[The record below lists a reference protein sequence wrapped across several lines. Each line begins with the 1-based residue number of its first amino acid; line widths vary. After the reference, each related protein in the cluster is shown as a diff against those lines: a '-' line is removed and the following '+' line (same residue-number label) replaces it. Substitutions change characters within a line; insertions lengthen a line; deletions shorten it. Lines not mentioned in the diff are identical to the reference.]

1 MNNIKK
7 PIIISGIPRSG
18 TTALGRIL
26 SSIEGFSMIYEPFNL
41 NQGIKDIQ
49 FNYPYPGK
57 NISVKQFQSIFNNL
71 IQFRS
76 SFKKGY
82 LKNDST
88 AKRIFKTFFGNES
101 SLSYFKAKKTLN
113 TNQLLIK
120 DPFLLFSSKELCLN
134 HKVIICYRPLMPL
147 AASFK
152 RMKWDFKEFED
163 LINFFPRNSIKS
175 LRFKACDKI
184 SSNVVGAIQF
194 YELFYNYINS
204 INPNKNLYFFSQQ
217 EFSTDPIEE
226 ITNVFKWLE
235 LEVSDKII
243 QLSQSLNKGKSSQ
256 IHFPDQSIQHDPK
269 YNKKYSNEYYKLVLT
284 KEEIELIDSFVAEE
298 RFELPTFGL

>member
-1 MNNIKK
+1 MKNIKK

-18 TTALGRIL
+18 TTPLGIVL
-26 SSIEGFSMIYEPFNL
+26 SSIKGFSMIYEPFNA
-41 NQGIKDIQ
+41 NQGIIDIQ

-57 NISVKQFQSIFNNL
+57 NISIEKFQSIFNNL
-71 IQFRS
+71 IQFQS

-82 LKNDST
+82 LKNDSL

-101 SLSYFKAKKTLN
+101 SLSYFKAKKSLSTD
-113 TNQLLIK
+113 QLLIK
-120 DPFLLFSSKELCLN
+120 DPFLLFCSKELCLN
-134 HKVIICYRPLMPL
+134 HKVIICYRPLMAL
-147 AASFK
+147 AGSFK

-163 LINFFPRNSIKS
+163 LINFFPANSIKS
-175 LRFKACDKI
+175 LSFKANDKI

-194 YELFYNYINS
+194 YELFYNYMNS
-204 INPNKNLYFFSQQ
+204 INSNKNLYFFSQH

-226 ITNVFKWLE
+226 ITNVLKWLE
-235 LEVSDKII
+235 LEVSDEII

-256 IHFPDQSIQHDPK
+256 IHIPDQSIQHDPD

-284 KEEIELIDSFVAEE
+284 KEEIDLIDAFVAEE

>member
-1 MNNIKK
+1 MKNIKK

-18 TTALGRIL
+18 TTPLGILL
-26 SSIEGFSMIYEPFNL
+26 SSIKGFSMIYEPFNA
-41 NQGIKDIQ
+41 NQGIIDVH
-49 FNYPYPGK
+49 FNYLYPGK
-57 NISVKQFQSIFNNL
+57 NISVEQFQSIFNNL
-71 IQFRS
+71 IQFKS

-82 LKNDST
+82 LKNDSL

-101 SLSYFKAKKTLN
+101 SLSYLKAKKSLS

-120 DPFLLFSSKELCLN
+120 DPFLLFCSKELCLN
-134 HKVIICYRPLMPL
+134 HKVIICYRPLMAL
-147 AASFK
+147 AGSFK

-163 LINFFPRNSIKS
+163 LINFFPPNSINS
-175 LRFKACDKI
+175 LSFKANDKI
-184 SSNVVGAIQF
+184 SSYVVGAIQF
-194 YELFYNYINS
+194 YELFYNYMNS
-204 INPNKNLYFFSQQ
+204 INSNKNLYFFSQQ

-226 ITNVFKWLE
+226 ITNVLKWLE
-235 LEVSDKII
+235 LEVSDEII

-256 IHFPDQSIQHDPK
+256 IHIPDQSIQHDPD

-284 KEEIELIDSFVAEE
+284 KEEIDLIDAFVAEE

>member
-152 RMKWDFKEFED
+152 RMKWDFKEFEN
-163 LINFFPRNSIKS
+163 LINFFPQNSIKS

>member
-1 MNNIKK
+1 MKNLKK

-18 TTALGRIL
+18 TTPLGSIL
-26 SSIEGFSMIYEPFNL
+26 SSIEGFSMIYEPFNA
-41 NQGIKDIQ
+41 NQGMIDVQ

-57 NISVKQFQSIFNNL
+57 NISVQEFQSIFNNL
-71 IQFRS
+71 IQFKS

-82 LKNDST
+82 LKHDGL

-101 SLSYFKAKKTLN
+101 SLSYFKAKKSSS

-120 DPFLLFSSKELCLN
+120 DPFLLFCSKELCLN
-134 HKVIICYRPLMPL
+134 HKVIICYRPLLPL

-163 LINFFPRNSIKS
+163 LINFFPPNSIKS
-175 LRFKACDKI
+175 YRFKASDKI
-184 SSNVVGAIQF
+184 SSNVIGAIQF
-194 YELFYNYINS
+194 YELFYHYMNN

-217 EFSTDPIEE
+217 GFATDPIEE
-226 ITNVFKWLE
+226 ITNVLKWLE
-235 LEVSDKII
+235 LEVSDQVI
-243 QLSQSLNKGKSSQ
+243 QLSHSLNKGKNSQ
-256 IHFPDQSIQHDPK
+256 IHIPDKSIQHDSN

-284 KEEIELIDSFVAEE
+284 KEEIELIDAFVAEE

>member
-1 MNNIKK
+1 MKNIKK

-18 TTALGRIL
+18 TTPLGIVL
-26 SSIEGFSMIYEPFNL
+26 SSIKGFSMIYEPFNA
-41 NQGIKDIQ
+41 NQGIIDVH
-49 FNYPYPGK
+49 FNYLYPGK
-57 NISVKQFQSIFNNL
+57 NISVEQFQSIFNNL
-71 IQFRS
+71 IQFQS

-82 LKNDST
+82 LKNDSL

-101 SLSYFKAKKTLN
+101 SLSYLKAKKSLS

-120 DPFLLFSSKELCLN
+120 DPFLLFCSKELCLN
-134 HKVIICYRPLMPL
+134 HKVIICYRPLMAL
-147 AASFK
+147 AGSFK

-163 LINFFPRNSIKS
+163 LINFFPANSIKS
-175 LRFKACDKI
+175 LSFKANDKI

-194 YELFYNYINS
+194 YELFYNYMNS
-204 INPNKNLYFFSQQ
+204 INSNKNLYFFSQH

-226 ITNVFKWLE
+226 ITNVLKWLE
-235 LEVSDKII
+235 LEVSDEII

-256 IHFPDQSIQHDPK
+256 IHIPNQSMQHDPN

-284 KEEIELIDSFVAEE
+284 KEEIDLIDAFVAEE

>member
-1 MNNIKK
+1 MKNIKK

-18 TTALGRIL
+18 TTPLGIVL
-26 SSIEGFSMIYEPFNL
+26 SSIKGFSMIYEPFNA
-41 NQGIKDIQ
+41 NQGIIDIQ

-57 NISVKQFQSIFNNL
+57 NISIEQFQSIFNNL
-71 IQFRS
+71 IQFQS

-82 LKNDST
+82 LKNDSL

-101 SLSYFKAKKTLN
+101 SLSYFKAKKSLSTD
-113 TNQLLIK
+113 QLLIK
-120 DPFLLFSSKELCLN
+120 DPFLLFCSKELCLN
-134 HKVIICYRPLMPL
+134 HKVIICYRPLMAL
-147 AASFK
+147 AGSFK

-163 LINFFPRNSIKS
+163 LINFFPANSIKS
-175 LRFKACDKI
+175 LSFKANDKI

-194 YELFYNYINS
+194 YELFYNYMNS
-204 INPNKNLYFFSQQ
+204 INSNKNLYFFSQH

-226 ITNVFKWLE
+226 ITNVLKWLE
-235 LEVSDKII
+235 LEVSDEII

-256 IHFPDQSIQHDPK
+256 IHIPDQSIQHDPD

-284 KEEIELIDSFVAEE
+284 KEEIDLIDAFVAEE

>member
-1 MNNIKK
+1 MKNIKK

-18 TTALGRIL
+18 TTPLGIVL
-26 SSIEGFSMIYEPFNL
+26 SSIKGFSMIYEPFNA
-41 NQGIKDIQ
+41 NQGIIDVQ

-57 NISVKQFQSIFNNL
+57 NISIEQFQSIFNNL
-71 IQFRS
+71 IQFQS

-82 LKNDST
+82 LKNDSL

-101 SLSYFKAKKTLN
+101 SLSYFKAKKSLSTD
-113 TNQLLIK
+113 QLLIK
-120 DPFLLFSSKELCLN
+120 DPFLLFCSKELCLN
-134 HKVIICYRPLMPL
+134 HKVIICYRPLMAL
-147 AASFK
+147 AGSFK

-163 LINFFPRNSIKS
+163 LINFFPPNSIKS
-175 LRFKACDKI
+175 LSFKANDKI

-204 INPNKNLYFFSQQ
+204 INSNKNLYFFSQQ
-217 EFSTDPIEE
+217 KFSTDPIEE
-226 ITNVFKWLE
+226 ITNVLKWLE

-256 IHFPDQSIQHDPK
+256 IHIPNQNMQHDPN
-269 YNKKYSNEYYKLVLT
+269 YNKKYSNEYYKSVLT
-284 KEEIELIDSFVAEE
+284 KEEIDLIDAFVAEE

>member
-1 MNNIKK
+1 MKNIKK

-18 TTALGRIL
+18 TTPLGIVL
-26 SSIEGFSMIYEPFNL
+26 SSIKGFSMIYEPFNA
-41 NQGIKDIQ
+41 NQGIIDVQ

-57 NISVKQFQSIFNNL
+57 NISIEQFQ
-71 IQFRS
+71 S

-82 LKNDST
+82 LKNDSL

-101 SLSYFKAKKTLN
+101 SLSYFKAKKSLSTD
-113 TNQLLIK
+113 QLLIK
-120 DPFLLFSSKELCLN
+120 DPFLLFCSKELCLN
-134 HKVIICYRPLMPL
+134 HKVIICYRPLMAL
-147 AASFK
+147 AGSFK

-163 LINFFPRNSIKS
+163 LINFFPPNSIKS
-175 LRFKACDKI
+175 LRFKANDKI

-194 YELFYNYINS
+194 YELFYNYMNS
-204 INPNKNLYFFSQQ
+204 INSNKNLYFFSQQ
-217 EFSTDPIEE
+217 KFSTDPIEE
-226 ITNVFKWLE
+226 ITNVLKWLE
-235 LEVSDKII
+235 LEVSDEII

-256 IHFPDQSIQHDPK
+256 IHIPNQSMQHDPN

-284 KEEIELIDSFVAEE
+284 KEEIDLIDAFVAEE

>member
-82 LKNDST
+82 LKNDSIT
-88 AKRIFKTFFGNES
+88 KRIFKTFFGNES
-101 SLSYFKAKKTLN
+101 SLSYFKAKKTLS

-284 KEEIELIDSFVAEE
+284 KEEIELIDAFVAEE

>member
-1 MNNIKK
+1 MKNIKK

-18 TTALGRIL
+18 TTPLGSIL
-26 SSIEGFSMIYEPFNL
+26 ASINGFSMIYEPFNA
-41 NQGIKDIQ
+41 NQGIIDIK

-57 NISVKQFQSIFNNL
+57 NISIEQFQSIFNNL
-71 IQFRS
+71 IQFQS

-82 LKNDST
+82 LKNDSL

-101 SLSYFKAKKTLN
+101 SLSYLKAKKSLS

-120 DPFLLFSSKELCLN
+120 DPFLLFCSKELCLN
-134 HKVIICYRPLMPL
+134 HKVIICYRPLMAL
-147 AASFK
+147 AGSFK
-152 RMKWDFKEFED
+152 RMNWNFEEFED
-163 LINFFPRNSIKS
+163 LINFFPPNSIKS
-175 LRFKACDKI
+175 LSLKANDKI

-194 YELFYNYINS
+194 YELFYNYMNS
-204 INPNKNLYFFSQQ
+204 INSNKNLYFFSQQ
-217 EFSTDPIEE
+217 KFSTDPIEE
-226 ITNVFKWLE
+226 ITNVLKWLE
-235 LEVSDKII
+235 LEVSDEII

-256 IHFPDQSIQHDPK
+256 IHIPDQSIQHDPD

-284 KEEIELIDSFVAEE
+284 KEEIDLIDAFVAEE

>member
-1 MNNIKK
+1 MKNIKK

-18 TTALGRIL
+18 TTPLGSVI
-26 SSIEGFSMIYEPFNL
+26 SSIKGFSMIYEPFNA
-41 NQGIKDIQ
+41 NQGIIDVQ

-57 NISVKQFQSIFNNL
+57 NISVEEFQSIFKNL
-71 IQFRS
+71 VQFKS
-76 SFKKGY
+76 SFNKGY
-82 LKNDST
+82 LKNDSL

-101 SLSYFKAKKTLN
+101 SLSYFRAKKN
-113 TNQLLIK
+113 SSANQLLIK

-134 HKVIICYRPLMPL
+134 HKVIICHRPLLPL

-163 LINFFPRNSIKS
+163 LINFFPPNNIKS
-175 LRFKACDKI
+175 YWFKASDKI

-194 YELFYNYINS
+194 YELFYHYINN

-217 EFSTDPIEE
+217 KFSTNPIEE
-226 ITNVFKWLE
+226 ITNVLKWLE
-235 LEVSDKII
+235 LEVSDEII

-256 IHFPDQSIQHDPK
+256 IHIPDESIQHDSN
-269 YNKKYSNEYYKLVLT
+269 YNKKYSNKYYKSVLT
-284 KEEIELIDSFVAEE
+284 KDEIELIDSFVAEE

>member
-88 AKRIFKTFFGNES
+88 VKRIFKTFFGNES
-101 SLSYFKAKKTLN
+101 SLSYFKAKKTLS

-284 KEEIELIDSFVAEE
+284 KEEIELIDAFVAEE

>member
-101 SLSYFKAKKTLN
+101 SLSYFKAKKTLS

-284 KEEIELIDSFVAEE
+284 KEEIELIDAFVAEE